1 MGKTSIIQRFLN
13 DISSTPC
20 GGTLQEMYS
29 GALSLVSGDV
39 PIVSFTIEDT
49 GGQYST
55 DFPAMLPISVRQA
68 DVVVLVYSLAHPES
82 FDEISLLR
90 ETVTAIRPDVPLLV
104 VGNKSDLIRE
114 GFKVREIK
122 KSVRILTMG
131 GRWGLGVILLF
142 LL

>member
-1 MGKTSIIQRFLN
+1 
-13 DISSTPC
+13 
-20 GGTLQEMYS
+20 MYS
-29 GALSLVSGDV
+29 GALSLVSEDV

-122 KSVRILTMG
+122 KSFRILTMG
-131 GRWGLGVILLF
+131 GRWGLGVILFF